1 MPKGLF
7 YKAPFEAHISEY
19 RDAPLGEHEVRVR
32 TEFASGKHGTTMGLM
47 EGKNFVGA
55 RFDAAMRL
63 FIDDPA
69 SKPPTSFD
77 PERPYGES
85 GVGTI
90 TEVGSAVSRW
100 KKGDRV
106 IGGFRLQETN
116 TAPDDQVWPLGTI
129 DPLDALCYE
138 PAFVS
143 FHCIRE
149 SNVRF
154 GDTVAVFGL
163 GAIGLIAVQ
172 MARQSGAE
180 IVIAVDPLAKRR
192 EWALSHGADHA
203 IDPTKE
209 NASLKI
215 HQLTGGPG
223 VDAAIEVSGAYP
235 ALEGAIKSTRI
246 AGTVCSAGF
255 YQGEAFGLYLG
266 REWHHNRL
274 NIVVPHG
281 CGWGHTPRDY
291 PRWDRW
297 RATAAI
303 IAQLEKR
310 HLRVDGLIDP
320 VVRLEQMPGVMEKI
334 HTNPSDIIK
343 YGVKF

>member
-1 MPKGLF
+1 
-7 YKAPFEAHISEY
+7 
-19 RDAPLGEHEVRVR
+19 
-32 TEFASGKHGTTMGLM
+32 
-47 EGKNFVGA
+47 
-55 RFDAAMRL
+55 
-63 FIDDPA
+63 
-69 SKPPTSFD
+69 
-77 PERPYGES
+77 
-85 GVGTI
+85 
-90 TEVGSAVSRW
+90 
-100 KKGDRV
+100 
-106 IGGFRLQETN
+106 
-116 TAPDDQVWPLGTI
+116 
-129 DPLDALCYE
+129 
-138 PAFVS
+138 
-143 FHCIRE
+143 
-149 SNVRF
+149 
-154 GDTVAVFGL
+154 
-163 GAIGLIAVQ
+163 
-172 MARQSGAE
+172 
-180 IVIAVDPLAKRR
+180 
-192 EWALSHGADHA
+192 
-203 IDPTKE
+203 
-209 NASLKI
+209 
-215 HQLTGGPG
+215 LTGGPG